1 MLPQGMIMFSHRRPG
16 PLFFP
21 GVLILAIGTL
31 VVSLMWPVSPKYMPR
46 ETLRSSFDADM
57 SRVVCAWDP
66 LDPRPETQR
75 RDALFDFV
83 YEGYQSSVWVPQA
96 VLEGNWLTRMF
107 LGSSHTIASSRVGL
121 VPWTDNEA
129 VAAFGMAPNPA
140 PDQPLGWSINCLV
153 CHTAEI
159 DGVAY
164 FGAGAKTLDEK
175 TLAST
180 VKLVTSPAGRYRLER
195 GGLDDQMAVH
205 ANEVMLRHHHDQI
218 DPLTCGRSTAF
229 PASHV
234 EMYMRAHGSR
244 MPGNDEVG
252 RGDVKTPPLWHT
264 VAKMPFKRWY
274 CDGSFHASL
283 PLMASSMELELD
295 QSFEKLVAS
304 VIPTIKRDFDM
315 VIRHLRPPRY
325 PYAIDTALAAKGK
338 ALFYSEETGC
348 AKCHGVYDQNGGVE
362 WTGVHVDVGTD
373 RARLEVVTDG
383 FIDAFNRSPLASEGR
398 LVPSVG
404 YAATPLTGVWANYPY
419 LHNGS
424 VPTLHH
430 LLGPVSERPRLFSV
444 KSASRFDR
452 QLCGQQLYSD
462 DAVGRLSELERAERF
477 GTDPNWFNA
486 SREGCG
492 NEGHDFWSRIGSD
505 ANRRALIEYLK
516 TL

>member
-1 MLPQGMIMFSHRRPG
+1 MFNHRQLR

-21 GVLILAIGTL
+21 VALIVVIGIL
-31 VVSLMWPVSPKYMPR
+31 VISLMWPVSPRYVSR
-46 ETLRSSFDADM
+46 ESLRLSFDADM
-57 SRVVCAWDP
+57 SKVVYEWDP
-66 LDPRPETQR
+66 LDRRPEKQR
-75 RDALFDFV
+75 REALFDFV
-83 YEGYQSSVWVPQA
+83 YEGYESSVWVPQA
-96 VLEGNWLTRMF
+96 ALEGNWLTQVF
-107 LGSSHTIASSRVGL
+107 LGDSHAIASSRVGL
-121 VPWTDNEA
+121 VPWAENDV
-129 VAAFGMAPNPA
+129 VAAFGMAPNPT
-140 PDQPLGWSINCLV
+140 PGQPLGWSINCLV

-175 TLAST
+175 ILADT
-180 VKLVTSPAGRYRLER
+180 VKMVTSSVGRYRLPN
-195 GGLDDQMAVH
+195 GGPDDQMAVQAH
-205 ANEVMLRHHHDQI
+205 DVMVRHHHDQI

-234 EMYMRAHGSR
+234 EMYMRAHGSE
-244 MPGNDEVG
+244 MPGNDLVR

-264 VAKMPFKRWY
+264 VAKSPFKRWY
-274 CDGSFHASL
+274 CDGSFHATL

-295 QSFEKLVAS
+295 QSFEKLMTS
-304 VIPTIKRDFDM
+304 VIPTIQRDFET

-338 ALFYSEETGC
+338 TLFYADEIGC
-348 AKCHGVYDQNGGVE
+348 AKCHGVYDDNGGVQ
-362 WTGVHVDVGTD
+362 WTGMHMDVGTD

-383 FIDAFNRSPLASEGR
+383 FVNAFNQSPLASEGR
-398 LVPSVG
+398 LVPSSG

-430 LLGPVSERPRLFSV
+430 LLGPVSERPPLFSV
-444 KSASRFDR
+444 KSARRFDPQR
-452 QLCGQQLYSD
+452 GGQQLYP
-462 DAVGRLSELERAERF
+462 DASIERWSEIERLERF
-477 GTDPNWFNA
+477 GTDTNWFNA
-486 SREGCG
+486 RRKGCG

-505 ANRRALIEYLK
+505 TNRQAIIEYLK